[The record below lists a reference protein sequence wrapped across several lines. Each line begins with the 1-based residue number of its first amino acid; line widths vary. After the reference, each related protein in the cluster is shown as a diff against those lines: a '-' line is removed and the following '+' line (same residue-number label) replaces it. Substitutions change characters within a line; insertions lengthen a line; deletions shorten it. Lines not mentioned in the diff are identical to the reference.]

1 MIQNMVM
8 HIAVTLLLA
17 HSHSHSGGSG
27 THSTSGGHT
36 NTGESGTSG
45 LSSLTTH
52 QRAHFTKHVV
62 GATLISEYLIWNS
75 FENAVEFTF
84 REQEEYY
91 IYNLEIYN
99 RDEGCIYYSVYE
111 NPLNF
116 TEINGNNMIVSSN
129 ITLNNMIISKINVNR
144 YCKKESKMSLILK
157 IILVLIIFMF
167 VIWICCPCNENNYS
181 TRMM

>member
-1 MIQNMVM
+1 MVM
-8 HIAVTLLLA
+8 HIAVALLLA
-17 HSHSHSGGSG
+17 HSHHHSGGSG
-27 THSTSGGHT
+27 GHSTSGGHS
-36 NTGESGTSG
+36 NTGESGASG

-52 QRAHFTKHVV
+52 ERAHFTKHVV
-62 GATLISEYLIWNS
+62 GATLISHYLIWNS
-75 FENAVEFTF
+75 FQNAVEFTF
-84 REQEEYY
+84 REQEEYN

-99 RDEGCIYYSVYE
+99 EDEGCIYYSIYK

-129 ITLNNMIISKINVNR
+129 TTLNNMIISKINVSR
-144 YCKKESKMSLILK
+144 YCKKESKMSLTLN

-167 VIWICCPCNENNYS
+167 IICICCPCNVNNYS

>member
-1 MIQNMVM
+1 MVM

-27 THSTSGGHT
+27 GHS
-36 NTGESGTSG
+36 NTGESGASG
-45 LSSLTTH
+45 GSSLTTH
-52 QRAHFTKHVV
+52 QRSHFTKHVV
-62 GATLISEYLIWNS
+62 GATLISHYLIWNS
-75 FENAVEFTF
+75 FQNAVELTF
-84 REQEEYY
+84 REQEEYN

-99 RDEGCIYYSVYE
+99 EDEGCIYYSVYE

-129 ITLNNMIISKINVNR
+129 TTLNNMIISNINVNR
-144 YCKKESKMSLILK
+144 YCKKESQTSPFLE
-157 IILVLIIFMF
+157 IIIGIVLFLV
-167 VIWICCPCNENNYS
+167 VICICCPNNENNNS

>member
-1 MIQNMVM
+1 MVM

-17 HSHSHSGGSG
+17 HSHSHSHSAGSG
-27 THSTSGGHT
+27 GHSTSGA
-36 NTGESGTSG
+36 SGGT
-45 LSSLTTH
+45 SLTTH

-62 GATLISEYLIWNS
+62 GATLISHYLIWNS

-99 RDEGCIYYSVYE
+99 EDEGCIYYSVYE

-116 TEINGNNMIVSSN
+116 TEINGNNMIISSN
-129 ITLNNMIISKINVNR
+129 ITLNNMIISKIYVNR
-144 YCKKESKMSLILK
+144 YCKKESQMSPILK
-157 IILVLIIFMF
+157 IIIGIVIFLVLIC
-167 VIWICCPCNENNYS
+167 ICRPNNENYNS
-181 TRMM
+181 TRML